1 MPEQQA
7 AIHIPAKVKQLMAF
21 DFGTRRIG
29 LAVGQRLTAGAS
41 ELKPINARD
50 GVPDWDQLGRII
62 QEWQPDAFVVG
73 LPLNMDGSDSD
84 MSRRARK
91 FAGRLEGRFHKP
103 AYMQDERLSS
113 FEAKG
118 MVREQQGYT
127 NFGEHSV
134 DGLAACLILESWM
147 TDHPPSGGES
157 DEPA

>member
-1 MPEQQA
+1 MPEQTVPDKIQ
-7 AIHIPAKVKQLMAF
+7 QLMGF

-29 LAVGQRLTAGAS
+29 IAVGQRLTNGSS
-41 ELKPINARD
+41 ELAPIPARD
-50 GVPDWDQLGRII
+50 GIPDWDQLGRII
-62 QEWQPDAFVVG
+62 EEWQPDAFVVG

-103 AYMQDERLSS
+103 SYVQDERLSS
-113 FEAKG
+113 FEAKEQ
-118 MVREQQGYT
+118 VKAQQGYT

-147 TDHPPSGGES
+147 REHPAS
-157 DEPA
+157 